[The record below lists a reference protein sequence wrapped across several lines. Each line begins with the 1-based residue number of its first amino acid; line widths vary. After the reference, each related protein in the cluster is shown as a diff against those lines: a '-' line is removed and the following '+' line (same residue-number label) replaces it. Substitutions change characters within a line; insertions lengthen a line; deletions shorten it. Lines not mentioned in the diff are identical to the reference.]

1 MEREERASL
10 RIRGGQDNGLTIPL
24 SGGAVILG
32 RGPDNDVDVDDETV
46 SRRHALISETPDG
59 FVLRDLGSA
68 NGTYLDRDKID
79 HRDHQLRHGNRIRL
93 AGSGVTFIFRQ
104 KGPTTVKMKSE
115 PADVDSD

>member
-32 RGPDNDVDVDDETV
+32 RGSDNDVDVDDETV
-46 SRRHALISETPDG
+46 SRRHALITETPDG

-79 HRDHQLRHGNRIRL
+79 HRDHHLRHGTGFAWQA
-93 AGSGVTFIFRQ
+93 AGSPSFS
-104 KGPTTVKMKSE
+104 VKRGRRPSR
-115 PADVDSD
+115 